1 MWAIYGLASY
11 DMCRLLSITG
21 FSWKICILIY
31 ISQLIIESVTV
42 AASLDISVV
51 AWQNF
56 LVWKL
61 LQSIRLSL
69 NEKSPTIIYGGVY
82 SNFQYI
88 DYVLVISFES
98 KSDSETTITASHW
111 ISALRGPHAHLL
123 NIVRKPLLYILIQNR
138 VLKWWCSSMIYL
150 KFIGFIEL
158 FRTLTYRKKV
168 HAKKWLLI

>member
-1 MWAIYGLASY
+1 MICADSCPLQGSRRKFAYSFTYHSL
-11 DMCRLLSITG
+11 LLSIT
-21 FSWKICILIY
+21 IA
-31 ISQLIIESVTV
+31 T
-42 AASLDISVV
+42 SLDISLV

-69 NEKSPTIIYGGVY
+69 NEKSPTIIYSGVY
-82 SNFQYI
+82 SNFQYV
-88 DYVLVISFES
+88 DYILVISFES

-123 NIVRKPLLYILIQNR
+123 IVRKPLLYILIQNR

-158 FRTLTYRKKV
+158 FRTTYRKKV
-168 HAKKWLLI
+168 HTKKTIWKVALYSVVC

>member
-1 MWAIYGLASY
+1 MICA
-11 DMCRLLSITG
+11 LLSITG
-21 FSWKICILIY
+21 FLRKICNSFTYHSLLLSIY
-31 ISQLIIESVTV
+31 TV

-111 ISALRGPHAHLL
+111 ISAFRGPHAHLL
-123 NIVRKPLLYILIQNR
+123 IVRKPLLYILIQNR